1 MDKNTIIGLVLIFL
15 IFIGFS
21 LYNSNKLQKSY
32 DSAVVIADSLYEA
45 GDYESARLQ
54 YLKALEFKPGTPEA
68 VNRVNEINRIIQ
80 PDTPVIEQ
88 DTVIPEQ
95 VQDRQPQEQSREVTG
110 LQPEDMMQSE
120 QAAGAFSEAYRGE
133 QKFFTV
139 ENEKL
144 ILEISARGGR
154 VYSATLKDYKTY
166 DNKPLVLFDGDST
179 VFGFKFFTRDNKR
192 IETDKMFFEPV
203 NTPEY
208 TDATSSKASVV
219 FRAKVSEEQYIEY
232 VYSLEPDLY
241 MVDFDVRFIGLSDI
255 MASNINSLSFDW
267 EAYIPQQE
275 KGRQNENNY
284 VNIKYKHYQD
294 DVDGFRERSQKDFEE
309 ADIATPLRWVAFKD
323 QFFSSVLIAGESFS
337 NGYMSYT
344 MMPEDSKYLRFCTSE
359 LSIPFE
365 PGQEVEYDMSL
376 YFGPNHYKTLKKY
389 DLELEE
395 LVMLG
400 KNIIKFINKYVIVQI
415 FGWLN
420 QFIGNYGIII
430 LILTLIIKIVLFPLT
445 FKSFQSQA
453 KMKVLKPL
461 VDEIGKKFPKKEDAM
476 KKQQATMDLY
486 KKAGVSP
493 MGGCLP
499 MLLQMPI
506 LFAMFR
512 FFPTSIELRQEA
524 FLWAD
529 DLSTYDSILDLPF
542 TIPLYGDHVSLF
554 TLLMTISTIITMK
567 INSPTSGGQEQMP
580 GMKMMTYIMPF
591 MFMFILNNFSAGL
604 TYYYFLANIITFG
617 QNLISKRFIDEEAV
631 LRKLNENKKK
641 PAKKSKFQQ
650 RLEEA
655 AKQRG
660 YQKPKK
666 KK

>member
-1 MDKNTIIGLVLIFL
+1 MDRNTIIGLVLIFL
-15 IFIGFS
+15 VFIGFS

-32 DSAVVIADSLYEA
+32 DSAVVIADSLYEE

-68 VNRVNEINRIIQ
+68 VNRINEINRIIQ
-80 PDTPVIEQ
+80 PDTAVIEQ
-88 DTVIPEQ
+88 DTVIREQ
-95 VQDRQPQEQSREVTG
+95 KEDLQPTQEDRQPPGQ
-110 LQPEDMMQSE
+110 QPGDDVQDAE
-120 QAAGAFSEAYRGE
+120 AAGAFSQAYQGE
-133 QKFFTV
+133 QKFYTV

-144 ILEISARGGR
+144 ILKIAARGGR
-154 VYSATLKDYKTY
+154 VYSATLKDYTTY
-166 DNKPLVLFDGDST
+166 DNEPLVLFDGDST

-192 IETDKMFFEPV
+192 IETNKMYFQPV

-208 TDATSSKASVV
+208 TDATSSKASVA
-219 FRAKVSEEQYIEY
+219 FRAMVSEEQYIEY

-241 MVDFDVRFIGLSDI
+241 MIDFDVRFVGLSDI
-255 MASNINSLSFDW
+255 IASNINSLSFDW
-267 EAYIPQQE
+267 QAYIPQQE

-294 DVDGFRERSQKDFEE
+294 DVDGFRDRSQKDFEE
-309 ADIATPLRWVAFKD
+309 TDVATPLKWVAFKD
-323 QFFSSVLIAGESFS
+323 QFFSSVLISGESFS
-337 NGYMSYT
+337 NGYMSYS
-344 MMPEDSKYLRFCTSE
+344 MMPEDSKYLRYCTSE
-359 LSIPFE
+359 LSMPYD
-365 PGQEVEYDMSL
+365 PGARVEYDMSL

-389 DLELEE
+389 DLQLEE

-400 KNIIKFINKYVIVQI
+400 KNIIKFINKYVIVQL
-415 FGWLN
+415 FNWLN
-420 QFIGNYGIII
+420 NFIGNYGIII

-567 INSPTSGGQEQMP
+567 INSPTSGQEQMP

-650 RLEEA
+650 RLEDA

-660 YQKPKK
+660 YQKPGKK
-666 KK
+666 K

>member
-1 MDKNTIIGLVLIFL
+1 MDRNTIIGLVLIFL
-15 IFIGFS
+15 VFIGFS

-32 DSAVVIADSLYEA
+32 DSAAVVADSLYEA

-68 VNRVNEINRIIQ
+68 VNRVNEINRILQ
-80 PDTPVIEQ
+80 PDTSVAGQ
-88 DTVIPEQ
+88 DTVI
-95 VQDRQPQEQSREVTG
+95 QEQQPG
-110 LQPEDMMQSE
+110 LQPAEQAGMLTTRQPDDAVEDQ
-120 QAAGAFSEAYRGE
+120 QAAGVFSEAYRGE
-133 QKFFTV
+133 QKFFTI

-144 ILEISARGGR
+144 ILKIAAKGGR
-154 VYSATLKDYKTY
+154 VYSATLKDYTTY

-192 IETDKMFFEPV
+192 IETNKMFFQPV
-203 NTPEY
+203 NTAEY
-208 TDATSSKASVV
+208 TDATTSAASVV
-219 FRAKVSEEQYIEY
+219 FRASVSEEQYIEY

-241 MVDFDVRFIGLSDI
+241 MVDFDARFIGLSGI
-255 MASNINSLSFDW
+255 LASNINSLSFDW
-267 EAYIPQQE
+267 SAYIPQQE

-284 VNIKYKHYQD
+284 VSIKYKHYQD
-294 DVDGFRERSQKDFEE
+294 DVDGFRDRSQKDFEE
-309 ADIATPLRWVAFKD
+309 AEISTPLRWVAFKD
-323 QFFSSVLIAGESFS
+323 QFFSSVLISGESFS
-337 NGYMSYT
+337 NAYVAYS
-344 MMPEDSKYLRFCTSE
+344 MMPAESKYLRHCTAE
-359 LSIPFE
+359 LSMPFE
-365 PGQEVEYDMSL
+365 PGQKVEYDMSL
-376 YFGPNHYKTLKKY
+376 YLGPNHYKTLKKY
-389 DLELEE
+389 DLQLEE

-415 FGWLN
+415 FSWLN
-420 QFIGNYGIII
+420 KFIGNYGIII

-445 FKSFQSQA
+445 FKSYQSQA

-499 MLLQMPI
+499 MLLQMPF

-512 FFPTSIELRQEA
+512 FFPTSIELRQES

-542 TIPLYGDHVSLF
+542 SIPLYGDHVSLF

-567 INSPTSGGQEQMP
+567 INSPSTTGQDQMP
-580 GMKMMTYIMPF
+580 GMKMMTYIMPI

-604 TYYYFLANIITFG
+604 TYYYFLANLITFG
-617 QNLISKRFIDEEAV
+617 QNMISKRFIDEEAV
-631 LRKLNENKKK
+631 LKKLNENKKK

-660 YQKPKK
+660 YQQPRKK
-666 KK
+666 K